1 MTAQPDAAP
10 APVLASTGSADS
22 AASWGVVLLC
32 HGSQRGASRDECSC
46 AWAADGARFPA
57 WCPGC
62 PNTPVGLQDVAA
74 RLRHSLADAAGSVI
88 VSCLE
93 FLPPHPPQ
101 AVAML
106 AQQGV
111 NRVVVQPYLLG
122 NGKHATLEMDE
133 VLDDIAAAAP
143 GVAVYLADG
152 LGADRRI
159 ADLVRDRIAALPQ
172 HAARPAAAGRPVG
185 ILLVK
190 AGTQTRYDDCLWL
203 QELGSWVEQD
213 LTANDH
219 SADYAVAVAQSHYG
233 DPTMEDAAAR
243 LLRDRRAAS
252 IICVPY
258 LFFPGLILQRNVLG
272 TMRRL
277 QETYP
282 DTPMWV
288 APPLGVDDRL
298 VAVAGD
304 RIRAAQQ
311 PQKDKP
317 Q

>member
-1 MTAQPDAAP
+1 MTAQPD
-10 APVLASTGSADS
+10 PVPTQSA

-62 PNTPVGLQDVAA
+62 PNTPVGLKDVAA
-74 RLRHSLADAAGSVI
+74 RLQHSLADAAGSVI

-93 FLPPHPPQ
+93 FLPPHPPE
-101 AVAML
+101 AVAIL
-106 AQQGV
+106 AKQGV
-111 NRVVVQPYLLG
+111 SRVVVQPYLLG

-143 GVAVYLADG
+143 GVSVHLADG

-159 ADLVRDRIAALPQ
+159 ADLVRDRIAALPKD
-172 HAARPAAAGRPVG
+172 AGRPVVAGRPVG
-185 ILLVK
+185 ILIVK

-203 QELGSWVEQD
+203 QELGQWVEQD
-213 LTANDH
+213 LNDNN
-219 SADYAVAVAQSHYG
+219 SDSGSDYAVAVAQSHYG
-233 DPTMEDAAAR
+233 DPTMDDAAAR
-243 LLRDRRAAS
+243 LLQDRRAAS

-282 DTPMWV
+282 AVPMWV

-304 RIRAAQQ
+304 RVRAAQQ
-311 PQKDKP
+311 PPKDNP